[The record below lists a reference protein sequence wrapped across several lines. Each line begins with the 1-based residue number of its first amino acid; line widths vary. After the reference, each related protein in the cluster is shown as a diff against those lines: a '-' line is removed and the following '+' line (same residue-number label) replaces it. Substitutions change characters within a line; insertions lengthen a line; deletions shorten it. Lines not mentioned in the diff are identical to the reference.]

1 MSDKLVIG
9 IDSSTSATKAIA
21 WDTDGQAVA
30 EGRASI
36 DLSNPQPNH
45 FEQDARDWWAST
57 KTALQ
62 EVGQQIDPLR
72 IAGIAISNQRETFGL
87 FSEDGD
93 PVRPATVWLDERAK
107 PQVQTVA
114 NDVGEAEIH
123 RLSGKPVDVTPC
135 LYRCQW
141 FAENEPENLSTAQRV
156 SEVHGYL
163 SHKLTGRWVTS
174 TASADPMGLLDMQAQ
189 DWSDV
194 LLDAVGLRRDQ
205 MPDLFRPG
213 QIMGQLS
220 QEAST
225 ETGLVAGTP
234 VIAGGGDGQCAGTGT
249 NVLKPGRAYINL
261 GTAVVSGSYNAT
273 YAHNR
278 AFRTMGAIAEDG
290 FIFESC
296 VRTGTFLVDWMV
308 RELFGA
314 DPRIQPDIFK
324 QLESEADASGV
335 GARGVMLIPYWSGVM
350 TPYWDASARGVIA
363 GLSASH
369 SRGDVYRAV
378 LDGIVLEQAMVTD
391 QISQAGGAIDHY
403 VAIGGGASSDL
414 WCQILA
420 DASNRPVHRLET
432 VEASALGAGMA
443 AAAGAGLFDS
453 VAQAASAMSG
463 EPKQTF
469 TPRAETV
476 ARYKELRA
484 IHMDLWPQLA
494 EWNRRLV
501 AFADSEMAPN
511 DG

>member
-1 MSDKLVIG
+1 MSDKFVIG
-9 IDSSTSATKAIA
+9 IDSSTSATKAIV
-21 WDTDGQAVA
+21 WDTAGQALA

-36 DLSNPQPNH
+36 PMSNPKPNH
-45 FEQDARDWWAST
+45 FEQDAGDWWAST
-57 KTALQ
+57 CSALKDVT
-62 EVGQQIDPLR
+62 EQIDPAR
-72 IAGIAISNQRETFGL
+72 IAGVAISNQRETFGL
-87 FSEDGD
+87 FAEDGT
-93 PVRPATVWLDERAK
+93 PVRPATVWLDERSK
-107 PQVQTVA
+107 PQVETIA
-114 NDVGEAEIH
+114 GKVGDEEIH
-123 RLSGKPVDVTPC
+123 RISGKPVDVTPC

-141 FAENEPENLSTAQRV
+141 FAEHEPENYAAAARV

-163 SHKLTGRWVTS
+163 SHKLTGQWVTS
-174 TASADPMGLLDMQAQ
+174 TASADPMGLLDMEAQ

-194 LLDAVGLRRDQ
+194 LLTAVGLSREQ
-205 MPDLFRPG
+205 MPALFRPG
-213 QIMGQLS
+213 QVMGQVS
-220 QEAST
+220 QQAAA
-225 ETGLVAGTP
+225 ETGLLAGTP

-249 NVLKPGRAYINL
+249 NVLVTGRAYINL
-261 GTAVVSGSYNAT
+261 GTAVVSGSYNAA

-278 AFRTMGAIAEDG
+278 AFRTMGAVAEEG

-308 RELFGA
+308 RQLFAA
-314 DPRIQPDIFK
+314 DPREQPDIFN
-324 QLESEADASGV
+324 QLEAEAAAAGV
-335 GARGVMLIPYWSGVM
+335 GARGVMLVPYWSGVM

-369 SRGDVYRAV
+369 GRGDVYRSI

-391 QISQAGGAIDHY
+391 QIAEVGGAIDHY

-420 DASNRPVHRLET
+420 DASNRQVHRLET

-443 AAAGAGLFDS
+443 AAAGGGLFVS
-453 VAQAASAMSG
+453 VAQAAAAMGG

-469 TPRAETV
+469 TPDPNAV

-484 IHMDLWPQLA
+484 IHKDFWPKLA

-501 AFADSEMAPN
+501 AFAESETAP
-511 DG
+511 DA